1 MGLKSFL
8 SGVVIAV
15 IVVSVA
21 WFFLAGAR
29 GGLTDE
35 GFQKWADPLRDQ
47 GIEVSID
54 RISGSRDG
62 SVLRDLV
69 IGNSSEGWSWTA
81 PQVQVTGSLGGEG
94 LVLRVAGTQE
104 IRYRIAGQEHTLQI
118 SARIFQVTLEKS
130 GGDGSIGVIKTG
142 AIDLEIERPERPTI
156 TTGRI
161 EVRLILNNGKGLVPD
176 GSILSLGFDDLVLPG
191 YENSAFGATIQRIFA
206 VTELQRGL
214 NGLNPEKEIA
224 EWQAAPNALARITS
238 SGLTWGLLAIE
249 AAGTLRLDNQYRPVG
264 TLNGVV
270 RDILPAVEALTAAGV
285 VAPQENNDFRTGV
298 FEDLNAIGPA
308 TFAMAVR
315 IRDGNVALREDEV
328 GLPVINIGTVG
339 PLLGMP
345 PRL

>member
-1 MGLKSFL
+1 MPR
-8 SGVVIAV
+8 VQV
-15 IVVSVA
+15 
-21 WFFLAGAR
+21 
-29 GGLTDE
+29 
-35 GFQKWADPLRDQ
+35 
-47 GIEVSID
+47 
-54 RISGSRDG
+54 SGSLD
-62 SVLRDLV
+62 
-69 IGNSSEGWSWTA
+69 
-81 PQVQVTGSLGGEG
+81 GEG
-94 LVLRVAGTQE
+94 LALRVAGSQE
-104 IRYRIAGQEHTLQI
+104 LRYRIAGEEQIQWI
-118 SARIFQVTLEKS
+118 SARIFQVTLEK
-130 GGDGSIGVIKTG
+130 GGGPGSIGVISAGT
-142 AIDLEIERPERPTI
+142 IEFELEERKARPSAL
-156 TTGRI
+156 GRI
-161 EVRLILNNGKGLVPD
+161 EAQLNLTSGNGPVPD
-176 GSILSLGFDDLVLPG
+176 GSVLCLGFDDLVLPG

-224 EWQAAPNALARITS
+224 EWQAAPTALARITS

-249 AAGTLRLDNQYRPVG
+249 VAGTLGLENQYRPVG
-264 TLNGVV
+264 TLNGMV